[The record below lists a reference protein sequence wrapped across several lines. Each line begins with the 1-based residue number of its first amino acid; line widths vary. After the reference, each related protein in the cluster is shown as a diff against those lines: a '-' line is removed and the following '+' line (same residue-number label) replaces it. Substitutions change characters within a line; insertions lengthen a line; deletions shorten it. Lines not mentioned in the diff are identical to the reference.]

1 MRGHCKPRH
10 NILIWLLAIVAALGV
25 VPSAL
30 AGSVRIKGVD
40 TSGFPV
46 VRVTLVAPKGSP
58 APRLREDGKP
68 AVGLVSANLGATK
81 TIIAALDRSQSMRGR
96 PMANALAAARQFVR
110 TLGATDHVGIVAFG
124 RTAIALQGAS
134 GGTPGDAQRTLASI
148 SVDTRSGT
156 ALYDAIVAAAKQ
168 LRQDDRPGRAIVV
181 VTDGADVGSLHTLTD
196 AVDAARGVRAAVY
209 TIGIGGP
216 AFTPDA
222 LRQIAS
228 DTGGTYRQ
236 AARAA
241 ELAPVYAALKD
252 ELARTWQLSYDTARR
267 PGDKL
272 RLNATVPGA
281 GSAAATVALPAS
293 DGAAPPAQASPLLPS
308 IGYSSGGTLVL
319 SVIVAFLVLL
329 SCAFWLS
336 AKEGSWLQRRLDPH
350 IGSTKTSAARDVRA
364 GGTAARKRLADSI
377 ETAFA
382 NVKQFRALQSMIERA
397 DVPWR
402 AGELVAAG
410 AGAGFLLGLLTSVVT
425 ASPLFGLVAMLAG
438 FGLPVFIVSFKA
450 NKRLKKFDNQL
461 PDVLITVAA
470 SLKAGHSFRQGINS
484 VVEEGAEPAAK
495 EFQRV
500 LNETR
505 LGKPM
510 DDALGDM
517 AGRVGSE
524 NLTFVVTAVTIQR
537 QIGGSLA
544 GLFDMVAETVRQRQ
558 QFARKIRSLTAMGRM
573 SAYVLVGL
581 PIFMAVVV
589 SMMNPTYMSP
599 LFHTGVG
606 HAMIIAG
613 LVMMGIGSLILKKIV
628 SFRG

>member
-1 MRGHCKPRH
+1 MRGRRKGRR
-10 NILIWLLAIVAALGV
+10 NILIWLLASFAASVV
-25 VPSAL
+25 VPSA
-30 AGSVRIKGVD
+30 AAANVRIKDVD
-40 TSGFPV
+40 TSGYPV
-46 VRVTLVAPKGSP
+46 IRMTVVAPKGSQQ
-58 APRLREDGKP
+58 PRVREDDKRV
-68 AVGLVSANLGATK
+68 VGQVTANLGQTK
-81 TIIAALDRSQSMRGR
+81 TIIAALDRSQSMRGK
-96 PMANALAAARQFVR
+96 PIANALAAARQFVG
-110 TLGATDHVGIVAFG
+110 TLGSADHVGIVAFG
-124 RTAIALQGAS
+124 RSAIVLQGAA
-134 GGTPGDAQRTLASI
+134 GGSPGDAERTLASI
-148 SVDTRSGT
+148 SVDTRAGT
-156 ALYDAIVAAAKQ
+156 ALYDAIVAASNQ

-181 VTDGADVGSLHTLTD
+181 VTDGADVGSLHSLRD
-196 AVDAARGVRAAVY
+196 AVDDAKSVRASVY

-216 AFTPDA
+216 DFTPDA

-228 DTGGTYRQ
+228 ETGGTYRQ

-241 ELAPVYAALKD
+241 ELAPIYASLKD
-252 ELARTWQLSYDTARR
+252 ELARTWQVSYDTALR

-293 DGAAPPAQASPLLPS
+293 DGAAPAPEASPVIPS
-308 IGYSSGGTLVL
+308 IGYSSMGTLLL
-319 SVIVAFLVLL
+319 SGIVAFLVLL

-336 AKEGSWLQRRLDPH
+336 AKEGSWLERRLNPH
-350 IGSTKTSAARDVRA
+350 IASTKTSTARDMRA
-364 GGTAARKRLADSI
+364 GSAVARKRLADSI

-382 NVKQFRALQSMIERA
+382 NVRQFKVLQDTIERA

-402 AGELVAAG
+402 AGELIAAG
-410 AGAGFLLGLLTSVVT
+410 AGAGLVLGLLTAAAT
-425 ASPLFGLVAMLAG
+425 ASPLFGLVGMAVGLA
-438 FGLPVFIVSFKA
+438 LPVLIVSFKA
-450 NKRLKKFDNQL
+450 SKRVRKFDNQL
-461 PDVLITVAA
+461 PDVLITIAA
-470 SLKAGHSFRQGINS
+470 SLKAGHSFRQGIQS
-484 VVEEGAEPAAK
+484 VVEEGAEPASK

-500 LNETR
+500 MNETQ

-517 AGRVGSE
+517 ADRVGSE

-581 PIFMAVVV
+581 PFFMAALV
-589 SMMNPTYMSP
+589 SLMNPTYMAP
-599 LFHTGVG
+599 LFHTGAG
-606 HAMIIAG
+606 HGMVIAG
-613 LVMMGIGSLILKKIV
+613 LVMMTLGSVILKKIV

>member
-1 MRGHCKPRH
+1 MRARRKPRR
-10 NILIWLLAIVAALGV
+10 NLPIWLLTAMAASLIVPPATAAGV
-25 VPSAL
+25 
-30 AGSVRIKGVD
+30 GIKGVD
-40 TSGFPV
+40 TSGYPV
-46 VRVTLVAPKGSP
+46 VRVTVVAPKGSRQP
-58 APRLREDGKP
+58 ALRENGKRV
-68 AVGLVSANLGATK
+68 VGLAAANLGQTK
-81 TIIAALDRSQSMRGR
+81 TIIAALDRSQSMRGK
-96 PMANALAAARQFVR
+96 PIANALAAARQFVR
-110 TLGATDHVGIVAFG
+110 TLGSADHVGIVVFG
-124 RTAIALQGAS
+124 RTALALQGAS
-134 GGTPGDAQRTLASI
+134 GNPGDAQRTLASI
-148 SVDTRSGT
+148 SVDTRAGT

-181 VTDGADVGSLHTLTD
+181 VTDGADVGSLHTLSD
-196 AVDAARGVRAAVY
+196 AVDAARRARAAVY

-222 LRQIAS
+222 LRQIANA
-228 DTGGTYRQ
+228 TGGTYRQ

-241 ELAPVYAALKD
+241 GLAPIYAALED
-252 ELARTWQLSYDTARR
+252 ELARTWQVSYDTARR
-267 PGDKL
+267 PGDNL

-281 GSAAATVALPAS
+281 GSAAVTVALPAS
-293 DGAAPPAQASPLLPS
+293 DGMAPPAQASPFIPS
-308 IGYSSGGTLVL
+308 IGYSPGGTLVL
-319 SVIVAFLVLL
+319 SVVVAFLVLL

-350 IGSTKTSAARDVRA
+350 IGATKTSTAREVRA
-364 GGTAARKRLADSI
+364 GGAVARKRLADSI
-377 ETAFA
+377 ETTFA
-382 NVKQFRALQSMIERA
+382 NVKQFRALQRMIERA

-402 AGELVAAG
+402 AGELIAAG
-410 AGAGFLLGLLTSVVT
+410 AGAGFLLGLLMAVLT
-425 ASPLFGLVAMLAG
+425 ASPLIGLVGMLVG
-438 FGLPVFIVSFKA
+438 LGLPVFIVWFKA
-450 NKRLKKFDNQL
+450 NGRLKKFDNQL

-470 SLKAGHSFRQGINS
+470 SLKAGHSFRQGIHS

-500 LNETR
+500 LNETQ

-581 PIFMAVVV
+581 PIFMALVV
-589 SMMNPTYMSP
+589 SMMNPTYMAP
-599 LFHTGVG
+599 LLHTGVG

>member
-1 MRGHCKPRH
+1 MRRH
-10 NILIWLLAIVAALGV
+10 RSRRSLIRIRLLAGLAALLI
-25 VPSAL
+25 VPSATA
-30 AGSVRIKGVD
+30 AGVQITGVD

-46 VRVTLVAPKGSP
+46 VRVTVVAPKGSQ
-58 APRLREDGKP
+58 APRVREDGRP
-68 AVGLVSANLGATK
+68 VVGVTAANLGQAK
-81 TIIAALDRSQSMRGR
+81 TLVLALDRSQSMRGK
-96 PMANALAAARQFVR
+96 PLENALAAARQFVG
-110 TLGATDHVGIVAFG
+110 TAGSSDHVGVVIFG
-124 RTAIALQGAS
+124 RSAISVQGA
-134 GGTPGDAQRTLASI
+134 GGNPGDAQTALS
-148 SVDTRSGT
+148 SVTVDTRSGT

-168 LRQDDRPGRAIVV
+168 LRQDQRPGRAIVV
-181 VTDGADVGSLHTLTD
+181 VTDGDDVSSLHSLND
-196 AVDAARGVRAAVY
+196 AVDAARRVRASVY

-222 LRQIAS
+222 LRTIAK

-236 AARAA
+236 AAKTSS
-241 ELAPVYAALKD
+241 LASVYASLED
-252 ELARTWQLSYDTARR
+252 ELARTWQVSYDTARR

-281 GSAAATVALPAS
+281 GSAATSVALPAS
-293 DGAAPPAQASPLLPS
+293 DGAPAPSTASPFIPS
-308 IGYSSGGTLVL
+308 IGYSPLGTLLL
-319 SVIVAFLVLL
+319 SLIVAGLVLL
-329 SCAFWLS
+329 AGAFWLS
-336 AKEGSWLQRRLDPH
+336 AKEGSWLKARLDPH
-350 IGSTKTSAARDVRA
+350 IGSTKTSAAKSTRA
-364 GGTAARKRLADSI
+364 GGAAARKRLSDSI
-377 ETAFA
+377 DTTFA
-382 NVKQFRALQSMIERA
+382 NVKQFKALQRMIERA

-402 AGELVAAG
+402 AGELAAVG
-410 AGAGFLLGLLTSVVT
+410 AGAGFVLGIVFAVLT
-425 ASPLFGLVAMLAG
+425 ASPLFGILGMLTG
-438 FGLPVFIVSFKA
+438 FALPIAVVWYKA
-450 NKRLKKFDNQL
+450 NGRLKRFDNQL

-470 SLKAGHSFRQGINS
+470 SLKAGHSFRQGIQS
-484 VVEEGAEPAAK
+484 VVEEGAQPASK

-500 LNETR
+500 LNETQ

-581 PIFMAVVV
+581 PFFMAAIV
-589 SMMNPTYMSP
+589 SLMNSAYMAP
-599 LFHTGVG
+599 LYHTGTG

-613 LVMMGIGSLILKKIV
+613 LVMMGIGSLMLKKIV

>member
-1 MRGHCKPRH
+1 MRGRRKPRR
-10 NILIWLLAIVAALGV
+10 NILIWLLATVAALGV
-25 VPSAL
+25 APSAL
-30 AGSVRIKGVD
+30 AGGVRIKGVD
-40 TSGFPV
+40 TSGFPI
-46 VRVTLVAPKGSP
+46 VRVTVVAPNGSQE
-58 APRLREDGKP
+58 PRLRENGKP
-68 AVGLVSANLGATK
+68 VIGLTAANLGQTK
-81 TIIAALDRSQSMRGR
+81 TIIAALDRSQSMRGK
-96 PMANALAAARQFVR
+96 PMANALAAVRQFVA
-110 TLGATDHVGIVAFG
+110 TLRPTDHVGIVVFG

-134 GGTPGDAQRTLASI
+134 GGSPGDAQRTLVSI
-148 SVDTRSGT
+148 SVDTRAGT
-156 ALYDAIVAAAKQ
+156 TLYDAIVAAAKQ

-196 AVDAARGVRAAVY
+196 AVDAARRARAAVY

-222 LRQIAS
+222 LRQIA
-228 DTGGTYRQ
+228 DATGGTYRQ

-241 ELAPVYAALKD
+241 ELAPIYAALEN
-252 ELARTWQLSYDTARR
+252 ELARTWQVSYDTARR
-267 PGDKL
+267 PGNKL

-281 GSAAATVALPAS
+281 GSAAVTVALPAS
-293 DGAAPPAQASPLLPS
+293 DGLAPPAPASRLIPS
-308 IGYSSGGTLVL
+308 IGYSPGGTLVL
-319 SVIVAFLVLL
+319 SVLVAFLVLL

-350 IGSTKTSAARDVRA
+350 IGVTKTSTTREMRA
-364 GGTAARKRLADSI
+364 GGAVARRRLADSI

-382 NVKQFRALQSMIERA
+382 NVKQFRALQRMIERA

-402 AGELVAAG
+402 AGELIAAG
-410 AGAGFLLGLLTSVVT
+410 AGAGFLLGLLLAVVT
-425 ASPLFGLVAMLAG
+425 ASPLFGLVGMLVG
-438 FGLPVFIVSFKA
+438 LGLPVFIVWFKA
-450 NKRLKKFDNQL
+450 NGRLKRFDNQL

-470 SLKAGHSFRQGINS
+470 SLKAGHSFRQGIHS

-500 LNETR
+500 LNETQ

-599 LFHTGVG
+599 LLHTGVG

-613 LVMMGIGSLILKKIV
+613 LVMMGIGTLILQKIV